1 MLFKELGG
9 ILDKNCRP
17 TCSVADVQVH
27 HVLLVHE
34 EHAEVVAAGGQH
46 GLVGLEV
53 DAVHHEGA
61 VAEQPQLPLLVQLLQ
76 HLLAVLRE
84 IHGCGEGKKP
94 GMGGEVG
101 GETTEGVVEEER
113 SQNTT

>member
-1 MLFKELGG
+1 MFKELGG
-9 ILDKNCRP
+9 ILDKNPRP
-17 TCSVADVQVH
+17 TCGVADVQVH

-76 HLLAVLRE
+76 HLLAVLWE
-84 IHGCGEGKKP
+84 IHGCGRQKTPQGW
-94 GMGGEVG
+94 GS
-101 GETTEGVVEEER
+101 GVW
-113 SQNTT
+113 

>member
-9 ILDKNCRP
+9 LLDRNLRL
-17 TCSVADVQVH
+17 TCGVADVQVH

-34 EHAEVVAAGGQH
+34 EHAEVVTAGSQH

-53 DAVHHEGA
+53 DAIHHEGA

-76 HLLAVLRE
+76 HLLAVLWE
-84 IHGCGEGKKP
+84 IHGCGQGKTP
-94 GMGGEVG
+94 VWGSQMGCGS
-101 GETTEGVVEEER
+101 TEGVVEKER
-113 SQNTT
+113 S